1 MAFRTA
7 RMKTTHRFLMI
18 ILASLALVGCEATKK
33 DIKQADNY
41 RLGLASHLGISEDQI
56 SVTAGS
62 GVTYVTISGVEL
74 ASERERI
81 AADLRTLN
89 KNNPKLDPLKW
100 TFR

>member
-1 MAFRTA
+1 MNTI
-7 RMKTTHRFLMI
+7 HRLLMI
-18 ILASLALVGCEATKK
+18 ILASLALVGCEVTKK
-33 DIKQADNY
+33 DTKQADNY
-41 RLGLASHLGISEDQI
+41 RMGLASHLGIAPEQI
-56 SVTAGS
+56 NVTAGS
-62 GVTYVTISGVEL
+62 GVTYLTISGVEL

>member
-1 MAFRTA
+1 MNTI
-7 RMKTTHRFLMI
+7 HRLLMVF
-18 ILASLALVGCEATKK
+18 LASLALLGCEATKK

-41 RLGLASHLGISEDQI
+41 RMELAAHLGLAPEQVN
-56 SVTAGS
+56 VTAGS
-62 GVTYVTISGVEL
+62 GVTYVTISGVQL

-81 AADLRTLN
+81 AADLTTLN